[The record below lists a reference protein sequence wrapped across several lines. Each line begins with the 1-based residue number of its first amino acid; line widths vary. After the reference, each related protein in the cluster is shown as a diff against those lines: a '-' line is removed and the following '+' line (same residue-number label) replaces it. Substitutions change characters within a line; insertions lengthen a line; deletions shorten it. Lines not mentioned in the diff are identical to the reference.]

1 MNFTTDKRSILVAAA
16 LVLITLL
23 LYWPVHRYE
32 FLNFDDTDYVTKNP
46 IVQAGLT
53 VKGVFWAFQTTY
65 ASNWHPLTWL
75 SHMLDCE
82 LYGLTPG
89 GHHLT
94 NVFLHLANTLLLFAL
109 LRRMTGALWPSA
121 LVAALFAWHPLHVE
135 SVAWV
140 SERKDVLST
149 FFGLL
154 ALLTYGFYAE
164 RPGWKRYT
172 LTLLA
177 FILSLLAKPMLV
189 TLPFLLLLLDFWPL
203 ERSAECGVRS
213 AESGGSGRLRL
224 WQKLVLE
231 KAPFFGLSLISCVVA
246 FLAQKSGGSLASMT
260 RLPLGERAANAAV
273 AYASYL
279 WQTIW
284 PLELAVFY
292 PHPLHSSGAKVMA
305 ALMVLLAVSVVVFLS
320 RRAYLVMGWLW
331 YLGTLVPVIGL
342 VQVGD
347 HARADRYTYLPLVG
361 IFIGVVW
368 AATELAA
375 ARPSWRRPLQASAVC
390 VSALLALG
398 TRFQL
403 SHWKASESLFQR
415 ALVVTDNNYIA
426 HNNLGNVLD
435 LSGRHE
441 AARRHYEE
449 TLRIRPDFAGTHYNL
464 ANVFARE
471 GNIDG
476 ALRHYR
482 TAIELQPDYA
492 DAHYN
497 LGVLLANRGQA
508 DEAIEHHR
516 TALRSRPAFAEAH
529 NSLGNLLFRQGK
541 LDEAI
546 ASYRG
551 ALQARPSYLD
561 ALLNLALALKQA
573 GKKTEALHQYAEAAR
588 LHPESP
594 RAHSD
599 LAVALAQ
606 QGQFPA
612 AERHF
617 AEVVRLEPQNAD
629 AHYNL
634 GNALFELGNYAA
646 AELQYLQV
654 LRLKPDDT
662 AAQRKLALCRTRQ
675 SKTTPAGRAP

>member
-1 MNFTTDKRSILVAAA
+1 MAITVRRDW
-16 LVLITLL
+16 ITLSVL
-23 LYWPVHRYE
+23 GVLTLALFYPVVNFE
-32 FLNFDDTDYVTKNP
+32 FLNFDDPDYVTKNP
-46 IVQAGLT
+46 IVQTGLT
-53 VKGVFWAFQTTY
+53 VKGVLWAFQTTH
-65 ASNWHPLTWL
+65 ASNYHPLTWL
-75 SHMLDCE
+75 FHMLDCE
-82 LYGLTPG
+82 LYGLTSG

-94 NVFLHLANTLLLFAL
+94 NVFLHLANTLVLFAL

-149 FFGLL
+149 LFGLL
-154 ALLTYGFYAE
+154 ALLAYGFYAE
-164 RPGWKRYT
+164 RPGWKRYA

-177 FILSLLAKPMLV
+177 FVLSLLAKPMLV

-203 ERSAECGVRS
+203 GRSAECGVRG

-224 WQKLVLE
+224 WRKLILE
-231 KAPFFGLSLISCVVA
+231 KAPFFGLSLISCVVT
-246 FLAQKSGGSLASMT
+246 FLAQKGGGSVASMAHI
-260 RLPLGERAANAAV
+260 PLGERAANAAV

-284 PLELAVFY
+284 PLELAAFY
-292 PHPLHSSGAKVMA
+292 PHPLHSPGVKVMA
-305 ALMVLLAVSVVVFLS
+305 ALLVLLAVSAVVFLS
-320 RRAYLVMGWLW
+320 RRAYLIMGWLW

-375 ARPSWRRPLQASAVC
+375 ARPSWRRPLQVLAVC
-390 VSALLALG
+390 VGALLMLS
-398 TRFQL
+398 TRLQL
-403 SHWKASESLFQR
+403 SHWKSSENLFQR
-415 ALVVTDNNYIA
+415 ALAVTDNNYIA

-435 LSGRHE
+435 LSGQH
-441 AARRHYEE
+441 AAAKQHYQE

-471 GNIDG
+471 GNLDA
-476 ALRHYR
+476 ALKHYR
-482 TAIELQPDYA
+482 AAIELQPNYA

-508 DEAIEHHR
+508 DQAIEHYQ
-516 TALRSRPAFAEAH
+516 AAFRSRPAFAEAH
-529 NSLGNLLFRQGK
+529 NSLGNLLFQQGK
-541 LDEAI
+541 LTEAI
-546 ASYRG
+546 AAYRA
-551 ALQARPSYLD
+551 ALQARPDYLD
-561 ALLNLALALKQA
+561 ALLNLALALQQA
-573 GKKTEALHQYAEAAR
+573 GKDTEAVQQYAEATR

-599 LAVALAQ
+599 LGVALAR
-606 QGQFPA
+606 QGQFRE
-612 AERHF
+612 AERHL

-634 GNALFELGNYAA
+634 GNVLLDQGKAEQAA
-646 AELQYLQV
+646 AQYAET
-654 LRLKPDDT
+654 LRLNPKD
-662 AAQRKLALCRTRQ
+662 AKARQKLERATSALAPSGRHPLETR
-675 SKTTPAGRAP
+675 